1 MTALVPLAADRQII
15 ICAGPG
21 GVGKTTVAAAIA
33 LQGARLG
40 RRACVVTIDPA
51 KRLADAL
58 GLEELTNE
66 AHQVEGDW
74 GAPGELWALM
84 LDTKTT
90 FDDVVARNAASPAQA
105 QAILD
110 NRLYRNISGALGG
123 TQEYMAMEKLY
134 ELHRGG
140 RFDLVVVD
148 TPPTRHALDFL
159 DAPGRLM
166 RFLNNRIFRL
176 LMTPTR
182 AGMRALSLA
191 TQIFLRTV
199 SRVVG
204 AALVE
209 DAVAFFAAFE
219 GMEQGFRDRA
229 AKVEELLVDDGTA
242 FVVVAA
248 PRRDAVAEALYFA
261 DRLRD
266 SSGRVE
272 ALVVNRMFPFFGPV
286 PAALREAAAGPTRTE
301 GSGGERGAPAAG
313 DDRGSTDSRPAGS
326 TEALSPLV
334 ANLADLDRVASR
346 EEQHVAVLAGRL
358 PEAPVI
364 RVPFLA
370 DDVHDV
376 VGLTEIGRWLFGP
389 SDEPPPAASGDLGSA
404 VG

>member
-1 MTALVPLAADRQII
+1 VTPLVPLAASRQII

-21 GVGKTTVAAAIA
+21 GVGKTTLAAAIA
-33 LQGARLG
+33 LFGARLG

-66 AHQVEGDW
+66 ARRVDGDW
-74 GAPGELWALM
+74 APHGELWALM

-90 FDDVVARNAASPAQA
+90 FDDVVMRNAGSDAQA

-134 ELHRGG
+134 ELHRSG

-166 RFLNNRIFRL
+166 QFLNNRVFRL

-182 AGMRALSLA
+182 AGMRVLSVA
-191 TQIFLRTV
+191 TQMFLRTV
-199 SRVVG
+199 SKVVG
-204 AALVE
+204 GAVVA
-209 DAVAFFAAFE
+209 DAMAFFAAFE

-229 AKVEELLVDDGTA
+229 AKVEKLLVDEGTA
-242 FVVVAA
+242 FVVVAS
-248 PRRDAVAEALYFA
+248 PRRDAVEEALYFA
-261 DRLRD
+261 DRLRE
-266 SSGRVE
+266 SSGRVQ
-272 ALVVNRMFPFFGPV
+272 ALVVNRMFPFFGAV
-286 PAALREAAAGPTRTE
+286 PAGLQNTVGHTGDEGGGRPGVGGQDLDALI
-301 GSGGERGAPAAG
+301 
-313 DDRGSTDSRPAGS
+313 
-326 TEALSPLV
+326 

-346 EEQHVAVLAGRL
+346 EEQHLAVLSERL
-358 PEAPVI
+358 PGAPVV

-370 DDVHDV
+370 DDVHDIA
-376 VGLTEIGRWLFGP
+376 GLTEVGRWLFGRGTEG
-389 SDEPPPAASGDLGSA
+389 SAAST
-404 VG
+404 